1 LINPTST
8 ADMTQSYSAPSAAI
22 HGVMHQPPRKALP
35 AGSCDCHTH
44 VFGPNER
51 YPLAA
56 DRQYTPGQARLEDML
71 RLHDQLGIDR
81 VVIVHPS
88 PYGSDNSCTVD
99 ALRLLGER
107 GRGVAV
113 IDEKTSDAQLQTMH
127 DAGVRGVR
135 VNLETDGINDP
146 VLATRQLL
154 WAHDRVKD
162 LGWHVQIFTNLTV
175 FASLEPAL
183 DQLSVPVVLDHFCRA
198 PAALGPSQPH
208 FGSLLQRVREGRVWV
223 KLSAPQR
230 ISNAPDCADAE
241 VMVQALIAANP
252 DRLLW
257 GSDWP
262 HPGAAPGKPRQRDVL
277 ETFNPVDD
285 GRALNRLA
293 EWVNDSTILKKILV
307 NNPAKLYDFKTT

>member
-1 LINPTST
+1 MPQTHATPST
-8 ADMTQSYSAPSAAI
+8 AI
-22 HGVMHQPPRKALP
+22 HGVMHQPPHSVLP

-44 VFGPNER
+44 VFGPTDR

-56 DRQYTPGQARLEDML
+56 DRQYTPDQARLEDML
-71 RLHDQLGIDR
+71 RLHDQLGIER

-88 PYGSDNSCTVD
+88 PYGSDNSCTID
-99 ALRLLGER
+99 ALLALGER

-113 IDEKTSDAQLQTMH
+113 IDEKTSDKQLQTMH

-135 VNLETDGINDP
+135 INLETGSIHDP
-146 VLATRQLL
+146 ALATRQLL

-162 LGWHVQIFTNLTV
+162 LGWHVQIYTNLAV
-175 FASLEPAL
+175 FASIESAL

-198 PAALGPSQPH
+198 QAALGPDQAH
-208 FGSLLQRVREGRVWV
+208 FGNLLQRVHQGQVWV
-223 KLSAPQR
+223 KLSAPHR

-241 VMVQALIAANP
+241 PMVQALIAANP

-262 HPGAAPGKPRQRDVL
+262 HPGASPGEPRQRDVV

-285 GRALNRLA
+285 GRALNRLVD
-293 EWVNDSTILKKILV
+293 WVNDPIILKKILV
-307 NNPAKLYDFKTT
+307 NNPAKIYDFITI

>member
-1 LINPTST
+1 MPQPHPTLST
-8 ADMTQSYSAPSAAI
+8 AI
-22 HGVMHQPPRKALP
+22 HGVMHQPPHRVLP

-44 VFGPNER
+44 VFGPTDR
-51 YPLAA
+51 YPLAT
-56 DRQYTPGQARLEDML
+56 DRQYTPDQARLEDLL
-71 RLHDQLGIDR
+71 RLHDQLGIER

-99 ALRLLGER
+99 ALLALGER

-113 IDEKTSDAQLQTMH
+113 IDAMSSDKQLQAMH

-135 VNLETDGINDP
+135 INLETDGIHDP
-146 VLATRQLL
+146 ALATRQLL

-162 LGWHVQIFTNLTV
+162 LGWHLQIYTNLAV
-175 FASLEPAL
+175 YASLEPAL

-198 PAALGPSQPH
+198 EAALGPDQAH
-208 FGSLLQRVREGRVWV
+208 FGRLLQRVRQGQVWV
-223 KLSAPQR
+223 KLSAPHR
-230 ISNAPDCADAE
+230 ISSAPDCADAA
-241 VMVQALIAANP
+241 VMVQALVAANP

-293 EWVNDSTILKKILV
+293 EWVNDPTILTKILV
-307 NNPAKLYDFKTT
+307 NNPAKLYDFKTTSINQETHP